1 LESVGSS
8 PKLQICDWLIL
19 GGAQKLVRKLGKHR
33 VILILIGLAVILGA
47 SLPTFMPASCL
58 TRQQTPAEV
67 RALDNLRAQTRG
79 GTLPAE
85 DLVARIESDFP
96 QTKAAGLARMV
107 RARIRI
113 RANDYAGAAAL
124 LDTSVIRDYTLLG
137 DYALFMRGNALEQT
151 GRLAEAR
158 ISYEQLTRDYQSS
171 PRIRE
176 AKMRVAGL
184 AIKSG
189 ETSAVPGLLSD
200 LTAEDDPAAL
210 LLVGD
215 MYRASD
221 KTRALAAYRRI
232 YFFAPGAPESI
243 TAATLISELNST
255 LSPASAE
262 EALARADRL
271 HEVNRHSDALQAYT
285 EAFARFPVLATPRNE
300 LRRGISATNARKTA
314 EAVASLNRVPSSSGD
329 LRAEALYYLA
339 QTYARA
345 RQWEL
350 ARATVE
356 ALRRSFPNSP
366 FTPRAL
372 VSVGQTAEDAK
383 NLTDASYFLRTAVSS
398 APGSA
403 EVAQAQFDLAWL
415 AHEAKN
421 YAESSRSLTEHLAY
435 YVDKNND
442 NRGRAGYWAAR
453 DSERA
458 GKLSE
463 ARALYQA
470 MLGRYDANWY
480 GYLAK
485 QRLEAITRAGNI
497 QTKTFALD
505 SVVARAVANLQTVT
519 VAEETATPAEDARI
533 TKADQLTNIGVDEWA
548 LEELARASESVP
560 NSPKVN
566 LAIAQVHRSQE
577 DNVRALNTLRKSFPD
592 YSQMKPEEMTREEWD
607 VFYPLAYWDIIV
619 QESRAKKLNPYQVAG
634 LIRQE
639 TVFITRARSSARAYG
654 LMQVL
659 VPTAQLTARKYGVG
673 RSITAESLFEPRL
686 NIQLGTAYLRDQID
700 KFGRIEYVAA
710 AYNAGPMRA
719 VQWRASLPAEMDEWA
734 EAVPFKET
742 RGYIQGIVRNRLQYE
757 RLYDEN
763 GKFRPEVGTRA
774 ISKQGAATP
783 NSSPAVEP
791 AGSTVRR
798 RRVIGDEEEE

>member
-1 LESVGSS
+1 M
-8 PKLQICDWLIL
+8 
-19 GGAQKLVRKLGKHR
+19 VRKFGKHR
-33 VILILIGLAVILGA
+33 LILILIGLVVIVGA
-47 SLPTFMPASCL
+47 SLPTFMTASCL

-67 RALDNLRAQTRG
+67 RVLDNLRTQTRG
-79 GTLPAE
+79 GTLPA
-85 DLVARIESDFP
+85 DDVVARIESDFP
-96 QTKAAGLARMV
+96 NTKAAGLARMV

-113 RANDYAGAAAL
+113 RANDYAAAAAL
-124 LDTSVIRDYTLLG
+124 LDTNVIRDYTSLG

-158 ISYEQLTRDYQSS
+158 ITYEQLARNYQSS
-171 PRIRE
+171 PRARD
-176 AKMRVAGL
+176 AKLRLASL

-189 ETSAVPGLLSD
+189 ETSSVPAVLSH
-200 LTAEDDPAAL
+200 LTAQDDPAAL
-210 LLVGD
+210 MLVGD
-215 MYRASD
+215 TYRGSD
-221 KTRALAAYRRI
+221 STRALAAYRRI
-232 YFFAPGAPESI
+232 YFFAPGAPESA
-243 TAATLISELNST
+243 TAAALISQLNST
-255 LSPASAE
+255 LSPATAE
-262 EALARADRL
+262 EALTRAEKL
-271 HEVNRHSDALQAYT
+271 YEVNKHGDAVQAYT
-285 EAFARFPVLATPRNE
+285 EAFAKFPVLSSPQNE

-314 EAVASLNRVPSSSGD
+314 EAVASLNRVPSSAGD

-339 QTYARA
+339 QNYART
-345 RQWEL
+345 RQWDQ
-350 ARATVE
+350 ARTTVE
-356 ALRRSFPNSP
+356 ELRRSFPNSP

-398 APGSA
+398 SPGSA

-421 YAESSRSLTEHLAY
+421 YAESSRLLTEHLAH

-458 GKLSE
+458 GKLPE

-480 GYLAK
+480 GYLSK
-485 QRLEAITRAGNI
+485 QRLEAISRAGNA
-497 QTKTFALD
+497 QSKAFASD

-519 VAEETATPAEDARI
+519 VAEETATSAEESLI
-533 TKADQLTNIGVDEWA
+533 TKADQLTNIGVDDWA
-548 LEELARASESVP
+548 LEELARASESAP

-566 LAIAQVHRSQE
+566 LAIAQVYRSQE

-592 YSQMKPEEMTREEWD
+592 YSQMKPEEMTPEEWD

-619 QESRAKKLNPYQVAG
+619 QESRTKKLDPYQVAG

-639 TVFITRARSSARAYG
+639 TVFITKARSSARAYG
-654 LMQVL
+654 LMQLL
-659 VPTAQLTARKYGVG
+659 VPTGQLTARRYGVD

-700 KFGRIEYVAA
+700 RFGRIEYVAA

-719 VQWRASLPAEMDEWA
+719 VQWRDSLPAEMDEWA

-742 RGYIQGIVRNRLQYE
+742 RGYIQGIVRNRMQYE
-757 RLYDEN
+757 RLYDAN

-774 ISKQGAATP
+774 VTKQGFSTP
-783 NSSPAVEP
+783 TPSPTVEP

-798 RRVIGDEEEE
+798 RRVVGGEEEE